1 MRADH
6 GKFAGIIAGGQRVPT
21 TGHLMPASLPRP
33 VSRPLLPR
41 SAPTVLADL
50 PNALLRYADRQG
62 LDRARVFAS
71 AGVDPRALEPREGR
85 VLHAD
90 FNALW
95 SAIERQTGDPD
106 LGLSF
111 AASGV
116 GDGEYGVV
124 GFLAMTSPTLG
135 EGLARVVANHPVLK
149 EDAEVALRRDDR
161 RAYFEQG
168 QRGGAPWSRAIIDHG
183 FASIVMSSRT
193 WTDGAFAPSEI
204 RFQHRRPQ
212 STGAYERMFGCPV
225 LFEQHTN
232 AIVFDGSALDL
243 ALRSSQAELAGYFAG
258 VARAAL
264 EKLSPGDLPAAVRV
278 AIRDALPEGD
288 MGLPRIA
295 RRLGV
300 GARTLQRR
308 LNDEKLVYRDLVDE
322 VRRAEAVELVRS
334 TDLSIF
340 EISDRLGYSETKAFR
355 RAFRRWTGAA
365 PADARRAIL

>member
-1 MRADH
+1 
-6 GKFAGIIAGGQRVPT
+6 
-21 TGHLMPASLPRP
+21 MPASFPRLA
-33 VSRPLLPR
+33 SRPPSR
-41 SAPTVLADL
+41 GGPTVLAEL
-50 PNALLRYADRQG
+50 PSALLRYAELQG

-71 AGVDPRALEPREGR
+71 AGVDPRALEAREGR

-95 SAIERQTGDPD
+95 SAVERHTGDPD
-106 LGLSF
+106 VGLSF
-111 AASGV
+111 AASGI
-116 GDGEYGVV
+116 GEGEYGVV

-135 EGLARVVANHPVLK
+135 EALAHTVTMHPVLK
-149 EDAEVALRRDDR
+149 EDAEVSLRNDDR
-161 RAYFEQG
+161 LAYFEQG
-168 QRGGAPWSRAIIDHG
+168 QRGGAPWSRSVIDHG
-183 FASIVMSSRT
+183 FASIVRHSRT
-193 WTDGAFAPSEI
+193 WTGGAFAATEV
-204 RFQHRRPQ
+204 RFQHRRPRDV
-212 STGAYERMFGCPV
+212 GAYERTFGCPV
-225 LFEQHTN
+225 LFEQRTN
-232 AIVFDGSALDL
+232 AIVFERAALSL
-243 ALRSSQAELAGYFAG
+243 SLRSSQSELAGYFES

-365 PADARRAIL
+365 PADARRALP

>member
-1 MRADH
+1 
-6 GKFAGIIAGGQRVPT
+6 
-21 TGHLMPASLPRP
+21 
-33 VSRPLLPR
+33 
-41 SAPTVLADL
+41 VLADL
-50 PNALLRYADRQG
+50 PNALLRYAVHQG
-62 LDRARVFAS
+62 LDRARVLA
-71 AGVDPRALEPREGR
+71 AARVDPRALEPSEGR

-95 SAIERQTGDPD
+95 SAVEQQTGDPD

-111 AASGV
+111 ATSGV
-116 GDGEYGVV
+116 GEGEYGVV

-135 EGLARVVANHPVLK
+135 EGLARVVAMHPVLK

-161 RAYFEQG
+161 LAYFEQR
-168 QRGGAPWSRAIIDHG
+168 QRGRTPWSRSIIDHG
-183 FASIVMSSRT
+183 FATIVMSPRT
-193 WTDGAFAPSEI
+193 WTNGAFAPSEI
-204 RFQHRRPQ
+204 RFQHRRPRDV
-212 STGAYERMFGCPV
+212 GAYERLFGCPV
-225 LFEQHTN
+225 IFEQRTN
-232 AIVFDGSALDL
+232 AIVFEGSSLGL
-243 ALRSSQAELAGYFAG
+243 SLRSSQAELAGYFET
-258 VARAAL
+258 VARSAL
-264 EKLSPGDLPAAVRV
+264 EKLSPRDLPTAVRV

-322 VRRAEAVELVRS
+322 VRRAEAVTLLRS

-365 PADARRAIL
+365 PADARRALL